1 MALPASQ
8 LIEAG
13 QIRQALEA
21 LAGHLRNH
29 PTDVAART
37 SMFEALCFAGELDR
51 AEKHL
56 NLLADTSEQAKL
68 GAILYFSAIHAER
81 QRITALPF
89 DKALAEFKAVVEKLE
104 AGNLPLEDSMALFE
118 QGVLLQRRCER
129 MLSEAEL
136 RFQRLVESAGG
147 KVRALDL
154 SVGESEE
161 PS

>member
-1 MALPASQ
+1 MRPS
-8 LIEAG
+8 
-13 QIRQALEA
+13 
-21 LAGHLRNH
+21 N
-29 PTDVAART
+29 VATRSFVART
-37 SMFEALCFAGELDR
+37 APSSGTCAASPR
-51 AEKHL
+51 ATVSASASSVARSARASSRCETRRVS
-56 NLLADTSEQAKL
+56 DT
-68 GAILYFSAIHAER
+68 GNDAER
-81 QRITALPF
+81 QRIAALPF
-89 DKALAEFKAVVEKLE
+89 DKALAEFKQVVEKLE
-104 AGNLPLEDSMALFE
+104 AGNLPLEESIALFE